1 MNIIR
6 DPQVMHEWAQNSIK
20 SSLKVALIP
29 TMGALH
35 NGHLSLINLA
45 KNFAEKIVVSLFIN
59 PSQFDDVCD
68 FEKYPKTIEN
78 DKLSCEKLGV
88 DILFIPSSECMYLSD
103 HSVWIDEFKLSNDLC
118 GQYRPNHFRGV
129 CTIVLKLINIVQCNF
144 LLLGEKD
151 AQQLRII
158 ERMLRDLNIPVKI
171 IRGKTIRESDG
182 LALSSRNTRLSKE
195 ARKEAC
201 KIYESIKLAEGLF
214 QNGERLSDVLIYEVR
229 NYLSKI
235 KDISID
241 YVCIV
246 DNLTLTKIDIISSP
260 ALLAIAVKIESV
272 RLIDNTVLEKN

>member
-6 DPQVMHEWAQNSIK
+6 DPQVMHEWAKNSIK
-20 SSLKVALIP
+20 SSFQVALIP

-45 KNFAEKIVVSLFIN
+45 KNYAEKIVVSLFIN
-59 PSQFDDVCD
+59 PSQFDDALD
-68 FEKYPKTIEN
+68 FKEYPKTIEN
-78 DKLSCEKLGV
+78 DKLNCEKLGV

-129 CTIVLKLINIVQCNF
+129 CTIVLKLINIVQSNF

-158 ERMLRDLNIPVKI
+158 ERMIRDLNIPVKI
-171 IRGKTIRESDG
+171 IRGKTIRESNG
-182 LALSSRNTRLSKE
+182 LALSSRNALLSKG
-195 ARKEAC
+195 ARKEAG
-201 KIYESIKLAEGLF
+201 KIYESLKSAERLF
-214 QNGERLSDVLIYEVR
+214 QNGERLSDTLIYEVR
-229 NYLSKI
+229 NCLNKI

-241 YVCIV
+241 YVSIV
-246 DNLTLTKIDIISSP
+246 DNLTLEKVDHIGSSV
-260 ALLAIAVKIESV
+260 LLAIAVKVENV
-272 RLIDNTVLEKN
+272 RLIDNTVLEEN